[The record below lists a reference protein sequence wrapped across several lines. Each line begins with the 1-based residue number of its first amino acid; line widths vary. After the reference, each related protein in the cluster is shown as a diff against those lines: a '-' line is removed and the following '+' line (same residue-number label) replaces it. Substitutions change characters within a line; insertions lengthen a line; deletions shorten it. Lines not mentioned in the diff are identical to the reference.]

1 MSAVLR
7 RAALC
12 VPASEPARI
21 RKAAAL
27 HVDEIIVDLEDA
39 VLPET
44 KDEARNHVAG
54 LHARERG
61 AIAVRINA
69 IGTSW
74 CERDLLACVA
84 NAAVTTV
91 VVPKVESA
99 DDLRT
104 IDSELTAMESA
115 AGRAIPMVLQ
125 ALVESAKGLTNVE
138 SILASSPRITS
149 CVIGYA
155 DLSVSLG
162 RQPSAPWQFAQDR
175 VVLAARANGIQ
186 PIDGPRLSVED
197 DAGLRSDAVTAA
209 ALGFDGKWVIHP
221 RQVATVQQAFTP
233 TAAQVAEAREI
244 VTAMDDAA
252 ANGRGAVQW
261 RGRMIDE
268 PVAQQARRIIARSL
282 AG

>member
-1 MSAVLR
+1 VSTVLR

-27 HVDEIIVDLEDA
+27 PVDEIIVDLEDA
-39 VLPET
+39 VLPEA
-44 KDEARNHVAG
+44 KDGARSHIAEIR
-54 LHARERG
+54 ARERG

-74 CERDLLACVA
+74 WERDLLACVT
-84 NAAVTTV
+84 NAAVMTV
-91 VVPKVESA
+91 VVPKVESTA
-99 DDLRT
+99 DLCT
-104 IDSELTAMESA
+104 IDSSLAAMESA
-115 AGRAIPMVLQ
+115 AGRTSPIALQ
-125 ALVESAKGLTNVE
+125 ALIESAKGLANVE

-162 RQPSAPWQFAQDR
+162 RQLSAGWRYAQDR
-175 VVLAARANGIQ
+175 VVVAARANGIQ

-197 DAGLRSDAVTAA
+197 DIELRTDAVTAA
-209 ALGFDGKWVIHP
+209 TSGFDDKWVIHP

-233 TAAQVAEAREI
+233 TEAQVAEAREI

-268 PVAQQARRIIARSL
+268 PVVQQARRVIARTL
-282 AG
+282 LG

>member
-1 MSAVLR
+1 VSAVLR

-27 HVDEIIVDLEDA
+27 DVDEIIVDLEDA
-39 VLPET
+39 VLPDA
-44 KDEARNHVAG
+44 KDRARNHVAG
-54 LHARERG
+54 LQARDCG

-74 CERDLLACVA
+74 CARDLLACVA

-99 DDLRT
+99 DDVRT
-104 IDSELTAMESA
+104 IDSELAAMESA
-115 AGRAIPMVLQ
+115 AGRTSPVALQ

-162 RQPSAPWQFAQDR
+162 RQPSAPWQYAQDR

-197 DAGLRSDAVTAA
+197 DADLRSDAITAA

-244 VTAMDDAA
+244 ITAMDEAA

-282 AG
+282 VG

>member
-1 MSAVLR
+1 VNAVLR

-12 VPASEPARI
+12 VPASEPTRI

-27 HVDEIIVDLEDA
+27 RVDEIIVDLEDA
-39 VLPET
+39 VLSDA
-44 KDEARNHVAG
+44 KDEARRNISG
-54 LHARERG
+54 LQAREHG
-61 AIAVRINA
+61 VIAVRINA

-74 CERDLLACVA
+74 CERDLLACVT
-84 NAAVTTV
+84 NPAVTTV
-91 VVPKVESA
+91 VIPKVESA

-104 IDSELTAMESA
+104 IDSEVTAMASA
-115 AGRAIPMVLQ
+115 AGRTSPLALQ
-125 ALVESAKGLTNVE
+125 ALIESAKGLSNVE

-162 RQPSAPWQFAQDR
+162 RQPSAGWQYAQDR
-175 VVLAARANGIQ
+175 VVLAARANRIQ

-197 DAGLRSDAVTAA
+197 DADLRTDAVTAA
-209 ALGFDGKWVIHP
+209 TSGFDGKWVIHP
-221 RQVATVQQAFTP
+221 RQVETVQQAFTP
-233 TAAQVAEAREI
+233 TPAQVAEAREI
-244 VTAMDDAA
+244 VTAMDEAA

-268 PVAQQARRIIARSL
+268 PVVQQARRVIARSL
-282 AG
+282 VG

>member
-1 MSAVLR
+1 MSAALR

-21 RKAAAL
+21 AKAAAL
-27 HVDEIIVDLEDA
+27 EVDEIIVDLEDA
-39 VLPET
+39 VLPEA
-44 KDEARNHVAG
+44 KDKARSHIAG
-54 LHARERG
+54 LQVREHG

-91 VVPKVESA
+91 VVPKVESS

-104 IDSELTAMESA
+104 VDSELAAMESA
-115 AGRAIPMVLQ
+115 VGRTSPIALQ
-125 ALVESAKGLTNVE
+125 ALVESAKGLSNVE
-138 SILASSPRITS
+138 SILGSSPRITS

-162 RQPSAPWQFAQDR
+162 RQPSAPWQYAQDR
-175 VVLAARANGIQ
+175 IVLAARANGIQ
-186 PIDGPRLSVED
+186 PIDGPRLSVDD
-197 DAGLRSDAVTAA
+197 DAELHTDAIAAA

-233 TAAQVAEAREI
+233 TAAQVAEARAI
-244 VTAMDDAA
+244 VTAMEDAA

-282 AG
+282 VG

>member
-1 MSAVLR
+1 VSAVLR

-21 RKAAAL
+21 LKAAAL

-39 VLPET
+39 VLPEA
-44 KDEARNHVAG
+44 KDEARKHIAG
-54 LHARERG
+54 IQTRERG

-74 CERDLLACVA
+74 WERDLLACVA
-84 NAAVTTV
+84 NAAVMTV
-91 VVPKVESA
+91 VVPKVESTA
-99 DDLRT
+99 DLCT
-104 IDSELTAMESA
+104 VDSSLAAMESA
-115 AGRAIPMVLQ
+115 AGRTSPVALQ
-125 ALVESAKGLTNVE
+125 ALVESAKGLADVE

-162 RQPSAPWQFAQDR
+162 RPLSAGWQYAQDR
-175 VVLAARANGIQ
+175 VVVAARANGIQ

-197 DAGLRSDAVTAA
+197 DTELRSDAVTAA
-209 ALGFDGKWVIHP
+209 TSGFDGKWVIHP

-244 VTAMDDAA
+244 ITAMDDAA

-268 PVAQQARRIIARSL
+268 PVVQQARRVIARTL
-282 AG
+282 LG